1 MQRAFYEIREVGEMI
16 ERTPT
21 RVRQLVAAGELP
33 AVRVGGRIRVPR
45 AAFDAWLARQN
56 EAALAAVRSD

>member
-56 EAALAAVRSD
+56 EAALESVRRD